1 MFINN
6 YASSKLSEKLL
17 LKETELEMQLPSSVN
32 YWTEMLFEKIVR
44 IFEWSGLPFP
54 QREIEMRLISTG
66 FCGFVKDDILDY
78 MVAYGGMSSPTQYF
92 DVFKDFTYS
101 APLAKGGTKRIDKD
115 CVIINNT
122 ALRNPMNAFIKRYAI
137 LLAHCDVTLVMSL
150 VNLRTKNIIATDDH
164 GTADSYK
171 EMFKKFYKGEFS
183 ALIDNGLLGSSDGG
197 LNNVALP
204 TSGNIGVMECIDAR
218 NEIMRMFYNDIGVR
232 YTRDK
237 KERMI
242 ESEVN
247 NDQQLLLFNIND
259 MLRQRE
265 TACKK
270 INELFNLNV
279 SVKLAPEFNIIS
291 RKEVDEN
298 DNK

>member
-1 MFINN
+1 MFLNN
-6 YASSKLSEKLL
+6 YTSKIAEKLL
-17 LKETELEMQLPSSVN
+17 LKETELELQLPQSVN
-32 YWTEMLFEKIVR
+32 YWIEMLFEKIVR
-44 IFEWSGLPFP
+44 IFEWKGLPFP
-54 QREIEMRLISTG
+54 QREIEMRLITTG
-66 FCGFVKDDILDY
+66 FCGFVKDDLLDY
-78 MVAYGGMSSPTQYF
+78 MVAYGGMSGHTQYF

-101 APLAKGGTKRIDKD
+101 APLAKGGTKKINKE

-122 ALRNPMNAFIKRYAI
+122 ALRNPMNVFIKRYAI

-150 VNLRTKNIIATDDH
+150 VNLRTKNIIATDDQ

-183 ALIDNGLLGSSDGG
+183 ALIDKGLLGSSEG

-204 TSGNIGVMECIDAR
+204 TSGNIGVMECIDAK

-242 ESEVN
+242 ESEVE

-265 TACKK
+265 NACKK
-270 INELFNLNV
+270 INELFDLNV
-279 SVKLAPEFNIIS
+279 SVKLAPEFNIID
-291 RKEVDEN
+291 RKEVGTN

>member
-1 MFINN
+1 M
-6 YASSKLSEKLL
+6 
-17 LKETELEMQLPSSVN
+17 
-32 YWTEMLFEKIVR
+32 
-44 IFEWSGLPFP
+44 SG
-54 QREIEMRLISTG
+54 
-66 FCGFVKDDILDY
+66 
-78 MVAYGGMSSPTQYF
+78 PTQYF
-92 DVFKDFTYS
+92 DVFKNFTYS
-101 APLAKGGTKRIDKD
+101 APLAKGGTKKIDEE

-122 ALRNPMNAFIKRYAI
+122 ALRNPMNVFIKRYAI
-137 LLAHCDVTLVMSL
+137 LLAHCDITLVMSL
-150 VNLRTKNIIATDDH
+150 VNLRTKNIIATDDQ

-183 ALIDNGLLGSSDGG
+183 ALIDKGLLGSADGG
-197 LNNVALP
+197 LNNIALP
-204 TSGNIGVMECIDAR
+204 TSGNIGVMECIDAK

-242 ESEVN
+242 ESEVE

-265 TACKK
+265 NACKK
-270 INELFNLNV
+270 INELFDLNI
-279 SVKLAPEFNIIS
+279 SVKLAPEFNIING
-291 RKEVDEN
+291 KEVGTN